1 MSSTFT
7 DAQSNVYTPA
17 IVNTL
22 TWNYTPGTVDH
33 DVLNDADGRP
43 TTTNVGPGIQH
54 GHLAVVFEDA
64 GDADAFARAA
74 QLGIEFTDPDHFL
87 NNTVLLGLGPIG
99 VTQDDSTKAA
109 FVVEF
114 DWKLLS

>member
-7 DAQSNVYTPA
+7 DAGGTVYTPA

-22 TWNYTPGTVDH
+22 TWNYTPATVDH
-33 DVLNDADGRP
+33 DVLNDADGGP
-43 TTTNVGPGIQH
+43 TTTNVGPGVQR
-54 GHLAVVFEDA
+54 GHMAVVFVDA

-74 QLGIEFTDPDHFL
+74 QLGVEFTDADHYL
-87 NNTVLLGLGPIG
+87 NNTVVLGLGPIG
-99 VTQDDSTKAA
+99 VTQDATTQGA

-114 DWKLLS
+114 DWKVLS